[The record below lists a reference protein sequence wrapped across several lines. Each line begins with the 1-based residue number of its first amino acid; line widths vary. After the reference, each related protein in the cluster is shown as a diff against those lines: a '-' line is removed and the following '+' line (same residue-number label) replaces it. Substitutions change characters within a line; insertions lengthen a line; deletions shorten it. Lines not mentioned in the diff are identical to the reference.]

1 MDTKPQKIVE
11 NEGECHLKTNFPSR
25 LNKENATA
33 YNLLKYIYG
42 LGYGDNQTRGIK
54 LEKDVTAAQYVQ
66 HRMIF
71 SYNT

>member
-1 MDTKPQKIVE
+1 ME
-11 NEGECHLKTNFPSR
+11 NEGDCNLKTNFLSR
-25 LNKENATA
+25 HRFNKENTTG

-54 LEKDVTAAQYVQ
+54 LEKDVTVAQYVQ

-71 SYNT
+71 SYTHD